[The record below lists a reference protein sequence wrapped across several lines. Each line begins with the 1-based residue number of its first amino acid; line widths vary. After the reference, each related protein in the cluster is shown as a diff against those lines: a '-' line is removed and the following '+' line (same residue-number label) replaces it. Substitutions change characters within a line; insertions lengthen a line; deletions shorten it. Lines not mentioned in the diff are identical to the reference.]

1 MSARTTVFVSYSHVD
16 SIWLERL
23 RTHLTPLNRAGL
35 IDLWDDT
42 KILPGED
49 WRVEIE
55 NALARARVAVL
66 LITAD
71 FVASE
76 FITSNELPR
85 LLASAES
92 GGATILPVI
101 IGRSRIDLTPVSRFQ
116 SVNPPDRPLN
126 GMTKASR
133 ESALVEVANAVERA
147 FAGGPTVP
155 RVGIRAPD
163 DGDADRGRTVAEDGS
178 ERADSPS
185 IRLNENDPL
194 DFFSAVAALPMKDES
209 YDLIL
214 DTGHYSRAHDGALR
228 AWLAR
233 DVDRSGTFL
242 TETIRDSPST
252 GAGWRRARRAGQ
264 LFSRPLRFL
273 EPEVYEL
280 LRSGRIES
288 VRHALVA
295 YGNLAQSLS
304 PPSLRTDILIGSYAA
319 QKALSYA
326 VEGWTAAYVMSRGW
340 EIGPRGDDLRACME
354 WYWTDFSSTWPK
366 PAVDLR
372 PVNSAHYD
380 DLINKWIDHE
390 SPPYI
395 KDAALRA
402 LGERGVTR
410 AVGSISRLLTTDDLE
425 IRQSAARALGRIGG
439 PGAARALR
447 AIPPDEPC
455 RDQIVH
461 VAHEFDD
468 PDMDEIV
475 ERYGADGEGWTDLWL
490 ARSIG
495 LADAG
500 RHQDLIMRNLGSR
513 YPDLRGVSA
522 IAAARMALPVDWG
535 RVVDEAEPG
544 AERAMAIAALVKS
557 TPGDYGGVQQT
568 WRKDL
573 VDSLQPAPAR
583 LIEDIFDCVAGVPE
597 AAALVE
603 AWRPVVASWGARI

>member
-23 RTHLTPLNRAGL
+23 RTHLAPLNRAGL

-49 WRVEIE
+49 WRVAIE
-55 NALARARVAVL
+55 NAIARARVAVL

-92 GGATILPVI
+92 DGATILPVI
-101 IGRSRIDLTPVSRFQ
+101 IGRSRIDLTPVWRFR

-133 ESALVEVANAVERA
+133 ESALVEVAHAVERA
-147 FAGGPTVP
+147 FADGPTVP
-155 RVGIRAPD
+155 RVGIRAPA
-163 DGDADRGRTVAEDGS
+163 DGDADRGRVAAEDGLDK
-178 ERADSPS
+178 ADSPS
-185 IRLNENDPL
+185 IHLNGCDPL
-194 DFFSAVAALPMKDES
+194 DFFSAVAVLPVKRES

-214 DTGHYSRAHDGALR
+214 DTGHYSAAHDDALK

-233 DVDRSGTFL
+233 DIDRAGAFL
-242 TETIRDSPST
+242 TEKIRDCPST
-252 GAGWRRARRAGQ
+252 GTGWQRARRAGQ
-264 LFSRPLRFL
+264 LFSRLL
-273 EPEVYEL
+273 ASQQVEVFAL
-280 LRSGRIES
+280 LRSRRIES

-295 YGNLAQSLS
+295 YGNLGQSLS
-304 PPSLRTDILIGSYAA
+304 AQFLRTEVLIGSYAA
-319 QKALSYA
+319 QKALSFA
-326 VEGWTAAYVMSRGW
+326 VDGWTAAYVMSQGW

-354 WYWTDFSSTWPK
+354 WYWTDFANTWPK

-380 DLINKWIDHE
+380 DLINKWIARD
-390 SPPYI
+390 SPPYAR
-395 KDAALRA
+395 DAALRA

-410 AVGSISRLLTTDDLE
+410 AVGSISRLLTMDD
-425 IRQSAARALGRIGG
+425 RDTRDSAARALGRIGG
-439 PGAARALR
+439 PGAARSLR

-455 RDQIVH
+455 RQQIVH

-468 PDMDEIV
+468 PDMDEII
-475 ERYGADGEGWTDLWL
+475 ERYGSDGEGWTDLWL

-495 LADAG
+495 LADAA

-557 TPGDYGGVQQT
+557 TPGDFRGVQQT

-573 VDSLQPAPAR
+573 VDSLHLAPAR
-583 LIEDIFDCVAGVPE
+583 LIEDIFDCVASVSE